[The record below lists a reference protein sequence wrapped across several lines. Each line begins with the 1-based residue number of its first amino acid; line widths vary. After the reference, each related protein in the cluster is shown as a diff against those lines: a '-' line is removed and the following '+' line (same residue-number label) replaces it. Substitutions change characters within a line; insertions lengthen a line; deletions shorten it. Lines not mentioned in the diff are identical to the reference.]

1 MIFVS
6 KLRAIVDS
14 RHPARDSTTLCTPWL
29 ILTCGIFLIFANG
42 ISYAQQPAG
51 QAWWYTLEQGKLY
64 FRNGSYGDAL
74 IAFEDARRSRLA
86 RFTRLEEDFI
96 FLLSVPE
103 VRRLGDSLEFVE
115 WYIDER
121 RETAAA
127 AALNELYYRVPKETI
142 NGSVARALKE
152 LDRLKSYPEA
162 EYWLGETYRAEGE
175 LNLALRQYEKAWN
188 ERGLLETPG
197 FEMEILYKI
206 TDMYRIQGNYQE
218 MEKRAK
224 EIIEGTGT
232 NGVARDSL
240 WAGSSQS
247 SSNQIRS
254 AMARIMENE
263 GINRFLTLYRHN
275 NTDTE
280 KAHRLLGFFY
290 YSSSR
295 YTQAMEH
302 LMFAFLIQN
311 SVLIEEVIRRDYDY
325 SFSTLENL
333 MIFAQRRPELAAF
346 MEETEYYR
354 TVYYFAT
361 ALYASGKTRP
371 ASQLWAF
378 LAGSNNAGEW
388 GNRAKRNPSPYI
400 ERPLERF

>member
-1 MIFVS
+1 MKIVKLKYLFFSLCPCVFVS
-6 KLRAIVDS
+6 DYDVL
-14 RHPARDSTTLCTPWL
+14 
-29 ILTCGIFLIFANG
+29 
-42 ISYAQQPAG
+42 AQTRQPAS

-74 IAFEDARRSRLA
+74 IAFEDARRSRIA

-96 FLLSVPE
+96 LLLSAPD

-115 WYIDER
+115 RYIDER

-142 NGSVARALKE
+142 NGSVARVLIE

-206 TDMYRIQGNYQE
+206 TDLLRIQGNYQE

-240 WAGSSQS
+240 WAGTSQA

-263 GINRFLTLYRHN
+263 GVNRFLTLYRHN

-280 KAHRLLGFFY
+280 RAHRLLGFFY

-325 SFSTLENL
+325 SFSTLESL
-333 MIFAQRRPELAAF
+333 ITFVQRRPELAAF

-354 TVYYFAT
+354 TIYYLAT

-378 LAGSNNAGEW
+378 LAGSNNAGEC
-388 GNRAKRNPSPYI
+388 GNRAKRNPNPYI